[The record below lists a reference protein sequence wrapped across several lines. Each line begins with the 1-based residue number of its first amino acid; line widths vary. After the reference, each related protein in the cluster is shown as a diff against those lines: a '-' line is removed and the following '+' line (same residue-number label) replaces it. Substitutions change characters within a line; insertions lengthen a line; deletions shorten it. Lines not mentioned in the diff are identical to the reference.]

1 MDSKETHPSI
11 IIKKEHRRSHITLFS
26 APTNADTKDAT
37 RAAHLFEDFVNDPE
51 VTIYQVAESSNGS
64 IYVEWVESSVFSKYV
79 LGEEDR
85 EDTAK
90 TIYTTRRYSV

>member
-1 MDSKETHPSI
+1 MDSKETSSHI
-11 IIKKEHRRSHITLFS
+11 IIRKEHKRSHITLFR
-26 APTNADTKDAT
+26 APTDKDAKDAT
-37 RAAHLFEDFVNDPE
+37 RAVHLFEDFVNDPE
-51 VTIYQVAESSNGS
+51 VTIYQVAESPDGS

>member
-1 MDSKETHPSI
+1 MDSKETHPHI
-11 IIKKEHRRSHITLFS
+11 IIRKEHRRSHITLFRV
-26 APTNADTKDAT
+26 PTDKDAKDAT

-51 VTIYQVAESSNGS
+51 VTIYQVAESSDGS

-79 LGEEDR
+79 LGEKDR

>member
-26 APTNADTKDAT
+26 APTNTDTKDAT

>member
-1 MDSKETHPSI
+1 MDSKETSSHI
-11 IIKKEHRRSHITLFS
+11 IIRKEHKRSHITLFR
-26 APTNADTKDAT
+26 APTDKDAKDAM

-51 VTIYQVAESSNGS
+51 VTIYQVAESPDGS

>member
-11 IIKKEHRRSHITLFS
+11 IIKKEHRRSHITLFR
-26 APTNADTKDAT
+26 APTDKDAKDAT
-37 RAAHLFEDFVNDPE
+37 RVAHLFEDFVNDHE
-51 VTIYQVAESSNGS
+51 VTIYQIAESSDGS